1 MHLGSLSMVVDNL
14 PLVQT
19 PPRKNRAPVRPYA
32 VSMLAC
38 ALAIVA
44 NPALA
49 QDVEPTG
56 GDPSEPPVPVPPA
69 DADLPELGHVI
80 TDEEFEDTIPEL
92 DPSSDPELDAP
103 LEESSPALR
112 YPARACRSSRDTVQF
127 LYATQ
132 SPRAKWRR
140 VC

>member
-1 MHLGSLSMVVDNL
+1 
-14 PLVQT
+14 
-19 PPRKNRAPVRPYA
+19 
-32 VSMLAC
+32 MLAC

-69 DADLPELGHVI
+69 DADLPELGPVI

-92 DPSSDPELDAP
+92 DPLSDPELDSP
-103 LEESSPALR
+103 LESIEEFERRIAAAQPDGNPAAGEAPGGTDEEGDMRLT
-112 YPARACRSSRDTVQF
+112 PDSVGHDRADWIHLHNKQEKPS
-127 LYATQ
+127 
-132 SPRAKWRR
+132 
-140 VC
+140 

>member
-1 MHLGSLSMVVDNL
+1 MVVDNL

-32 VSMLAC
+32 VSMLAS

-56 GDPSEPPVPVPPA
+56 DDPSELPVPVPPA
-69 DADLPELGHVI
+69 GSPSTPPPVRHKSSGSPHRRRAASHRAVDLPL
-80 TDEEFEDTIPEL
+80 
-92 DPSSDPELDAP
+92 
-103 LEESSPALR
+103 
-112 YPARACRSSRDTVQF
+112 
-127 LYATQ
+127 
-132 SPRAKWRR
+132 W
-140 VC
+140 

>member
-1 MHLGSLSMVVDNL
+1 MVVDNL

-44 NPALA
+44 NPTLA

-69 DADLPELGHVI
+69 DADLPELDLRVA
-80 TDEEFEDTIPEL
+80 EDK
-92 DPSSDPELDAP
+92 D
-103 LEESSPALR
+103 
-112 YPARACRSSRDTVQF
+112 
-127 LYATQ
+127 
-132 SPRAKWRR
+132 
-140 VC
+140 

>member
-1 MHLGSLSMVVDNL
+1 MVVDNL

-32 VSMLAC
+32 VSTLAS

-56 GDPSEPPVPVPPA
+56 DDPSELHVPVPPA
-69 DADLPELGHVI
+69 DADLPELDPRGLADYSSV
-80 TDEEFEDTIPEL
+80 DRGEED
-92 DPSSDPELDAP
+92 SDRLA
-103 LEESSPALR
+103 
-112 YPARACRSSRDTVQF
+112 
-127 LYATQ
+127 
-132 SPRAKWRR
+132 
-140 VC
+140 